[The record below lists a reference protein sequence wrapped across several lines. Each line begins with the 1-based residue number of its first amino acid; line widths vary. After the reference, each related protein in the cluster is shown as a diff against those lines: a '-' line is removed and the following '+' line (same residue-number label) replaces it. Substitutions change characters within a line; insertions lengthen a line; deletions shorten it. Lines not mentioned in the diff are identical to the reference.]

1 MTTPQAITA
10 RLEALGANRAVW
22 RLVVLL
28 SLGGFFE
35 FYDLFLTAYV
45 SPGLVRAGLFRA
57 QGLLG
62 LPDQAFFAAATFAGL
77 FVGTLFCAR
86 VADRFGRRAIFTW
99 AMLWYSAFALLMA
112 WQHHGWLIHLCRFLA
127 GIGIGVELVTIDTF
141 LVELLPDAVRGPGFA
156 INQAIQFSAVPVVA
170 VLSWFLMDRAPWGV
184 AGWRWVVMAGAAGA
198 LVVWW
203 LRRGLPESP
212 RWLASKGRLDEAQAV
227 LRTLEA
233 GDGSLHGNGTTKAE
247 PKPQDTPVKQ
257 AIATPPQRQASMWQP
272 PYLRRTVMLVVFNFC
287 QTVGFYGFSNWLPAF
302 MAAHGHGQTGGLLHA
317 LPITV
322 VYPLAPLLCLPL
334 ARGVERKWLI
344 VAGALGTAVL
354 GLGFAASSLVW
365 MQVLLGALIVVSN
378 NLMSFAYHAYQAE
391 LYPTSIRA
399 RAVGFVYAWSRLSTV
414 FTSLMIGFF
423 LGQFGVVG
431 AFGFITANML
441 IVVAVIAWLGPPSR
455 GRSLEVLSPEG

>member
-10 RLEALGANRAVW
+10 RLEALGANRAIW

-45 SPGLVRAGLFRA
+45 SPALVRAGLFRA

-86 VADRFGRRAIFTW
+86 IADRYGRRAVFTW

-112 WQHHGWLIHLCRFLA
+112 WQQQGWLIHLCRFLA

-170 VLSWFLMDRAPWGV
+170 VLSWFLVDRTPWGI

-198 LVVWW
+198 LAVW
-203 LRRGLPESP
+203 
-212 RWLASKGRLDEAQAV
+212 WLASKGRLDEAQAV
-227 LRTLEA
+227 LCNMEA
-233 GDGSLHGNGTTKAE
+233 VDAPHHRNGVTE
-247 PKPQDTPVKQ
+247 PMPEAASAQD
-257 AIATPPQRQASMWQP
+257 ATAPPRRQASMWQP

-302 MAAHGHGQTGGLLHA
+302 MAAHGHGQSGGLLHA

-334 ARGVERKWLI
+334 AKHFERKWLI
-344 VAGALGTAVL
+344 VAGAMGTSVL
-354 GLGFAASSLVW
+354 GLGFAASSLTTLQILFGV
-365 MQVLLGALIVVSN
+365 LIVVSN
-378 NLMSFAYHAYQAE
+378 NLMSLAYHAYQAE

-414 FTSLMIGFF
+414 LTSLMIGFF
-423 LGQFGVVG
+423 LGRCGVVG

-441 IVVAVIAWLGPPSR
+441 TVAGVIAWLGPPSR

>member
-1 MTTPQAITA
+1 MTTPHAVTA
-10 RLEALGANRAVW
+10 RLEALGANRAIW

-45 SPGLVRAGLFRA
+45 SPGLVRAGLFREH
-57 QGLLG
+57 GLLG
-62 LPDQAFFAAATFAGL
+62 LPDQAFFASATFAGL

-86 VADRFGRRAIFTW
+86 IADRYGRRAVFTW
-99 AMLWYSAFALLMA
+99 AMLWYSALAMLMA
-112 WQHHGWLIHLCRFLA
+112 WQQQGWLIHLCRFLA

-170 VLSWFLMDRAPWGV
+170 VLSWFLVDRTPWGI
-184 AGWRWVVMAGAAGA
+184 AGWRWVVMAGAVGA
-198 LVVWW
+198 VAVWW
-203 LRRGLPESP
+203 LRRSLPESP
-212 RWLASKGRLDEAQAV
+212 RWLASKGRLDEAQVV
-227 LRTLEA
+227 LCNLEA
-233 GDGSLHGNGTTKAE
+233 GNGPHHRNGTTE
-247 PKPQDTPVKQ
+247 PMPEAVAAQN
-257 AIATPPQRQASMWQP
+257 ATAPPRRQASMWQP
-272 PYLRRTVMLVVFNFC
+272 PYLRRTVMLVIFNFC
-287 QTVGFYGFSNWLPAF
+287 QTVGFYGFSNWLPTF
-302 MAAHGHGQTGGLLHA
+302 MAAHGHGETGGLLHA

-322 VYPLAPLLCLPL
+322 VYPLSPLLCLPL
-334 ARGVERKWLI
+334 AKHFERKWLI
-344 VAGALGTAVL
+344 VAGSLGTSML

-423 LGQFGVVG
+423 LGRFGVVG

-441 IVVAVIAWLGPPSR
+441 TVAGVIAWLGPASR
-455 GRSLEVLSPEG
+455 GRSLETLSPEG